1 MWTNRTNSKTAK
13 SLSAQSSYGLA
24 SSLFSTG
31 CTWSAEGALCEKSLT
46 LTGKQSLHGAAVGYQ
61 TCVSASLIIP
71 FNTHTL
77 TRIHRVTP
85 LADIL
90 RDFKTSQH
98 NYLILLF
105 TEKKVLS
112 LPVLITHSWLINFT
126 KKQINTIWQGR
137 QSCTKNVKQF
147 PELFFYNIHS
157 LQMLRGSFHFLS
169 TLFSSSKSFHH
180 FFFNISECKR
190 GQTVQYFIYF
200 CYFLYANTGQT
211 QTCALNSRT
220 LFLFQP

>member
-61 TCVSASLIIP
+61 TCVSASLIVP

-77 TRIHRVTP
+77 TRIHHVTP

-105 TEKKVLS
+105 NGEESAEFACTDYTQLAHKFHKKTNKYNLARSPKLYKERKAISWTILLQHTFSANAPRLISFS
-112 LPVLITHSWLINFT
+112 LN
-126 KKQINTIWQGR
+126 
-137 QSCTKNVKQF
+137 
-147 PELFFYNIHS
+147 
-157 LQMLRGSFHFLS
+157 
-169 TLFSSSKSFHH
+169 
-180 FFFNISECKR
+180 
-190 GQTVQYFIYF
+190 
-200 CYFLYANTGQT
+200 
-211 QTCALNSRT
+211 
-220 LFLFQP
+220 LFLFIKIISSFFFLIFQNVKEVKQSSISYIFVIFCMQTQAKRRPVL

>member
-61 TCVSASLIIP
+61 TCVSASLIVP

-105 TEKKVLS
+105 NGEESAEFACTDCTQLAHKF
-112 LPVLITHSWLINFT
+112 H

-137 QSCTKNVKQF
+137 QSCSAYVLERKAISWTILLQHTFSANAPRLISF
-147 PELFFYNIHS
+147 S
-157 LQMLRGSFHFLS
+157 L
-169 TLFSSSKSFHH
+169 
-180 FFFNISECKR
+180 N
-190 GQTVQYFIYF
+190 
-200 CYFLYANTGQT
+200 
-211 QTCALNSRT
+211 
-220 LFLFQP
+220 LFLFIKIISSFFFKIFQNVKEVKQSSISYIFVIFCMQTQAKRRPVL

>member
-1 MWTNRTNSKTAK
+1 MTFDGPCFPWLCLHSDSKLNSSTRFLHLSCSTLSRKCIMWTNRTNSKTAK

-61 TCVSASLIIP
+61 TCVSASLIVP

-77 TRIHRVTP
+77 TRIHHVTP

-105 TEKKVLS
+105 NGEESAEFACTDYTQLAHKFHKK
-112 LPVLITHSWLINFT
+112 TN
-126 KKQINTIWQGR
+126 K
-137 QSCTKNVKQF
+137 
-147 PELFFYNIHS
+147 YNLARS
-157 LQMLRGSFHFLS
+157 PKLYKER
-169 TLFSSSKSFHH
+169 KA
-180 FFFNISECKR
+180 IS
-190 GQTVQYFIYF
+190 
-200 CYFLYANTGQT
+200 
-211 QTCALNSRT
+211 
-220 LFLFQP
+220 